1 MLIAESAYD
10 LGQTTSCWLQ
20 ADHHLRFLSLWLCSW
35 SATAYTPFLRFI
47 LRNPLDLP
55 YLYSTKGKIKEL
67 LIAQESA
74 EGSKGKLTSY
84 AQRGAGWLVGGGI
97 DLFRT
102 NIAGAQRVDRYIKR
116 VRAIPDVVST
126 LLSWNVPFDLP
137 L

>member
-1 MLIAESAYD
+1 MVKPLPAGCRLITIFD
-10 LGQTTSCWLQ
+10 
-20 ADHHLRFLSLWLCSW
+20 FV
-35 SATAYTPFLRFI
+35 TPALLLVSDCVHPFSPII

-67 LIAQESA
+67 HIAQESA

-102 NIAGAQRVDRYIKR
+102 NIAGAQKVDRYIKR